1 MKQIEQLAKQIAE
14 SVRNAD
20 YVLIGAGAGMSA
32 AAGISFADEALFA
45 SRYAYWK
52 AKGRHSEY
60 SMFRF
65 TDWTE
70 TQRWAYFADHVHR
83 VCCEF
88 PKGQAYQ
95 DLLAILAEKNY
106 YVITSNVDH
115 QFSYNGFPDNRVFE
129 AQGRYDRLLCSA
141 DCSEEDYPFLPHTDA
156 MMAATDQ
163 DTWELPESAIPR
175 CPRCGAKLTFAF
187 RDYAAYEA
195 ENKAWRDWLKKTESG
210 KLCILEIGVGFNS
223 AGVIRIPIERITGE
237 RPSDRVVMYRITADY
252 PNSEEEIAYPEIP
265 KPIADK
271 AFSVNYPAED
281 VLSAVRY
288 YLENDRKES

>member
-1 MKQIEQLAKQIAE
+1 MKQLAKQIAN
-14 SVRNAD
+14 SIRQAD
-20 YVLIGAGAGMSA
+20 FVLIGAGAGMSA
-32 AAGISFADEALFA
+32 AAGISFADEELFA
-45 SRYAYWK
+45 SRYRYWK

-88 PKGQAYQ
+88 PQGQVYL
-95 DLLAILAEKNY
+95 DLLSILDGKDY
-106 YVITSNVDH
+106 YVVTSNVDH
-115 QFSYNGFPDNRVFE
+115 QFAFNGFPEDRVFE
-129 AQGRYDRLLCSA
+129 AQGRYNRLLCSA
-141 DCSEEDYPFLPHTDA
+141 NCTDDTYPFYPYLEE
-156 MMAATDQ
+156 MMSATDS
-163 DTWELPESAIPR
+163 DTYELPERLIPS
-175 CPRCGAKLTFAF
+175 CPQCGAPLTFAF
-187 RDYAAYEA
+187 RDYASYEA
-195 ENKAWRDWLKKTESG
+195 ENKAYRNWLEKSASG

-237 RPSDRVVMYRITADY
+237 RPADRVVMYRITADY

-271 AFSVNYPAED
+271 AYSVNYPAEEI
-281 VLSAVRY
+281 LTLVRH
-288 YLENDRKES
+288 YLEENSI